1 MKLAKKTLSVALAAI
16 MAASSFAGTISAFAA
31 DSVLPSVPTFK
42 AITVGSTKVTPDVK
56 IDTKFATKN
65 VADLD
70 KQIDATSYNNY
81 YSFTPAKTGKYTVA
95 VESTPLYHGYNK
107 VTYDKIIASHP
118 TFKTMTVEQQ
128 NQIKKDALEKAYVW
142 ANSYAGLYA
151 DDAFTTEITK
161 DNYTTYIQDKVV
173 LNNID
178 GEDAFLNGVGTAV
191 TSATTSSTEYVT
203 SYKYDADKKDV
214 VADKKDFKASDPA
227 KYTTV
232 DTYLTKGKTYKFV
245 ATVADK
251 ATLITSKEVKNA
263 KGEVESV
270 QAVKTNAP
278 ASATI
283 TIASAEGVTY
293 DKTFVL
299 ADKKQ
304 KVEVPYNFVG
314 GVIDAKTGKYYVEK
328 EVYVAKVAATNESV
342 ATSITVD
349 DTYNGAKVTA
359 FVNNS
364 KALQSLTLG
373 KNVES
378 VIGCDAIGAPN
389 LTKVVINNPDL
400 EVTAGMFSVKDTV
413 ITAPANSV
421 AYKTAL
427 YAGYKVNVTCA
438 HNWTTVK
445 AATIFAAGQ
454 RKCSECD
461 KVEAT
466 AKAKFAPTAKAS
478 KKSIVVKGNAGKVA
492 KLAVWVY
499 DSKGKLVKKQV
510 KKNVTKNTVKVAK
523 AGKYTVKVKA
533 YGTNGAKTASVKKT
547 VKVK

>member
-107 VTYDKIIASHP
+107 VTYDKIIASYP

-461 KVEAT
+461 KVEAI
-466 AKAKFAPTAKAS
+466 AKVKFAPTAKAS
-478 KKSIVVKGNAGKVA
+478 GKKIVVKGNAGKVA

-499 DSKGKLVKKQV
+499 DANGKLVKKQV